1 MQFTINTVIISA
13 YINVENMHRKHR
25 NIALVRATIGKY
37 YFFLGYKTFIKIQS
51 SLLDDPNR
59 INF

>member
-1 MQFTINTVIISA
+1 MWKICTGN
-13 YINVENMHRKHR
+13 R

-51 SLLDDPNR
+51 SLPDDPKR

>member
-1 MQFTINTVIISA
+1 MWKICTGN
-13 YINVENMHRKHR
+13 R

-37 YFFLGYKTFIKIQS
+37 YFFLGDKTFIKIQS
-51 SLLDDPNR
+51 SLPDDPKR